1 MAAVRDTLP
10 SALPD
15 KRAHCMAAGL
25 IAQRCSRTEAYLAS
39 IGKELRD
46 ALGFGDAEWNDWR
59 ADRAGLRCAKRVE
72 ANALA
77 DCCAAAG
84 Y

>member
-1 MAAVRDTLP
+1 
-10 SALPD
+10 
-15 KRAHCMAAGL
+15 MAAGL

-46 ALGFGDAEWNDWR
+46 ALGFGDAEWSDWR
-59 ADRAGLRCAKRVE
+59 ADRAGLRCAKRVA

-77 DCCAAAG
+77 DCCAAEG